1 MPGRIGIGSTEVL
14 ELGQDVGLASLLAIK
29 VIVLHARVVDVEG
42 DGRNTQHE
50 IVDAGRA
57 AFSVFYMQSPSFL
70 AYQRQMEEQHGRNN
84 AKGLFEVETIPS
96 DGQMRNL
103 LDPVDP
109 SHLRAP
115 FWEIYGR
122 LQAGKYLDEYQ
133 SIGGTLLCSLDGTRF
148 FASQKIKC
156 SDCTAHVHDEQD
168 HYSHMVLAAAL
179 VAPGKKQVIVL
190 DPEFITP
197 QDGHD
202 KQDCEQQA
210 IKRWVK
216 RNAGRFASWKA
227 TILTDDLHSHQP
239 LCELLDEHKLHF
251 IMTCKTE
258 SHQALYQE
266 VELLT
271 RVEDA
276 VQTMTVRRWN
286 GRYHEGWE
294 YRWVEQVPVRAGA
307 RALGV
312 NWCEI
317 TIVREDTGKLMYHNA
332 WITSHK
338 LTRRTVPEL
347 VAAGRAHWKVENEN
361 FNVLKNR
368 GYNFEHNFGHGKQHL
383 STVLL
388 SLLLLAFLFH
398 TVLHLACPSYQ
409 AIRQK
414 LGPRRTFFNDLRAL
428 TRYLYFAG
436 WDDLLVF
443 MCRQLELSPG

>member
-1 MPGRIGIGSTEVL
+1 MAKRVKFQEM
-14 ELGQDVGLASLLAIK
+14 LASLRRSLTAVPEHRK
-29 VIVLHARVVDVEG
+29 
-42 DGRNTQHE
+42 GRNIQYL
-50 IVDAGRA
+50 IVQAGLG
-57 AFSVFYMQSPSFL
+57 AFSVFFAQSPSFL
-70 AYQRQMEEQHGRNN
+70 AHQRHMEQRQGRNN
-84 AKGLFEVETIPS
+84 TRSIFGVEVIPS
-96 DGQMRNL
+96 DGQTRNL

-109 SHLRAP
+109 SYLRGP
-115 FWEIYGR
+115 FWEIYER
-122 LQAGKYLDEYQ
+122 LQTGGHLEAYE
-133 SIGGTLLCSLDGTRF
+133 SIGRTLLCSLDGTRH
-148 FASQKIKC
+148 FASQRISC
-156 SDCTAHVHDEQD
+156 PNCTVHVHDEQD
-168 HYSHMVLAAAL
+168 YYSHMVLAAVL
-179 VAPGKKQVIVL
+179 VAPGKEHVIAL

-216 RNAGRFASWKA
+216 RNAERFPSWGA

-239 LCELLDEHKLHF
+239 LCELLLEDELHF

-276 VQTMTVRRWN
+276 VQTMTTRRWN
-286 GRYHEGWE
+286 GRYHELSE
-294 YRWVEQVPVRAGA
+294 YRWVDQVPIRAGA
-307 RALGV
+307 KALRV

-317 TIVREDTGKLMYHNA
+317 TIVREDTGKQMYHNA
-332 WITSHK
+332 WITSHE
-338 LTRRTVPEL
+338 LTRETVPEL

-368 GYNFEHNFGHGKQHL
+368 GYNFEHNYGHGKQHL

-398 TVLHLACPSYQ
+398 TVLHLSCPKYQ

-428 TRYLYFAG
+428 TRYMYFSN
-436 WDDLLVF
+436 WDELLTF
-443 MCRQLELSPG
+443 MCQQLELTPG